1 MANAHAPA
9 TAKGRATRER
19 ILQAAAELIAEKG
32 TAGMSL
38 DDVRART
45 GASRSQLY
53 HYFEDR
59 DDLVHAVIDVTID
72 AVLDT
77 QGELL
82 DHLDSWAAIDRW
94 FDSLVQHQTNRQACG
109 GCPIGSLA
117 GQLAESDPDA
127 RAAIAAGLERWEAHL
142 REPFFETAIEHV
154 WGGVWNRP
162 GLELKYRSLVV
173 VSVLAAIGQNEELK
187 THLRGALNLGW
198 TVDEL
203 REALL
208 QISGYAGFPA
218 AHEALRVLSEIVTQ
232 R

>member
-1 MANAHAPA
+1 MAKAHGPA
-9 TAKGRATRER
+9 TAKGRAMRER
-19 ILQAAAELIAEKG
+19 ILQAAAELIAKKG
-32 TAGMSL
+32 AAGMSL

-82 DHLDSWAAIDRW
+82 DHLDSWAGIDRW
-94 FDSLVQHQTNRQACG
+94 FDSLVQHQTGRQACG

-127 RAAIAAGLERWEAHL
+127 EAAIAAGLERWEEHFRERLSRMRTRGKL
-142 REPFFETAIEHV
+142 RKDA
-154 WGGVWNRP
+154 
-162 GLELKYRSLVV
+162 
-173 VSVLAAIGQNEELK
+173 
-187 THLRGALNLGW
+187 
-198 TVDEL
+198 D
-203 REALL
+203 
-208 QISGYAGFPA
+208 PA
-218 AHEALRVLSEIVTQ
+218 ALATATMASIQGGLLLTQ
-232 R
+232 VRGRRRSPPRRLGRS